1 MVDGTRDSATN
12 QFIDYQGNIVSE
24 EMAKSRSLNVPFQ
37 EVSHNKI
44 SSVTNLLIRDNQISI
59 SLGYQWN
66 HRKEF
71 GETPDTPGLFFH
83 LDTWTY
89 DLRYTRL
96 VAKSLE
102 LVGGVSGM
110 TQINRNHGT
119 EYLIPDYDLQDFG
132 GFVYA
137 KKTWERFTLN
147 LGVRYDYRSVKGY
160 PLYLDTL
167 GYPAPSGDTLFQ
179 AFSRDFSAFTG
190 STGMT
195 FRLNKSINF
204 KFNVGRGFRAP
215 NISELSANGL
225 HEGTFR
231 YEIGN
236 PELNP
241 ETSLQIDGEIAW
253 DNKFLNMA
261 FNGFYNM
268 INNFIYYRNID
279 DEKKEVNGVWY
290 PVDALHFDNNIDYV
304 WGDNLSSGVPLP
316 FIPALHLTD
325 QVKWTF
331 KTKKTSAMKNPY
343 IQLELETH
351 FYQGRIDVFETATPG
366 YVLLNCSLGSK
377 LRVQKQLWTWYV
389 SGINLLD
396 TKYYDHLS
404 RLNEVGVYN
413 LGRRITFGLVIP
425 FGVYNRDGDE
435 Y

>member
-1 MVDGTRDSATN
+1 
-12 QFIDYQGNIVSE
+12 
-24 EMAKSRSLNVPFQ
+24 
-37 EVSHNKI
+37 VSHDKI
-44 SSVTNLLIRDNQISI
+44 SSITNLLFKDNQLKI

-66 HRKEF
+66 NRREF
-71 GETPDTPGLFFH
+71 GETPDAPGLFLH

-96 VAKSLE
+96 LGKSIE
-102 LVGGVSGM
+102 LVGGIAGM
-110 TQINRNHGT
+110 TQFNRNHGT
-119 EYLIPDYDLQDFG
+119 DFLIPDYDLQDWG

-147 LGVRYDYRSVKGY
+147 LGMRYDYRHVNGY

-167 GYPAPSGDTLFQ
+167 GHPAPSGDTLFR

-195 FRLNKSINF
+195 FRLNKAINF

-215 NISELSANGL
+215 NISELAANGL

-236 PELNP
+236 PDLNP
-241 ETSLQIDGEIAW
+241 ETSLQIDGEISW
-253 DNKFLNMA
+253 DNKFLNMS
-261 FNGFYNM
+261 FNGFYN
-268 INNFIYYRNID
+268 IIDNYIYYRNING
-279 DEKKEVNGVWY
+279 EKKEVNGIWY
-290 PVDALHFDNNIDYV
+290 PVYRYVQGNSLLKGFEFELDVHPVDALHFDNNLDYV
-304 WGDNLSSGVPLP
+304 WGGNLSTGIPLP

-331 KTKKTSAMKNPY
+331 KTRKTSALKQPY

-351 FYQGRIDVFETATPG
+351 FAQDRIDVFETDTPG
-366 YVLLNCSLGSK
+366 YVLLNFNVGTK
-377 LRVQKQLWTWYV
+377 LKVQKQMWTFYI
-389 SGINLLD
+389 SGTNMVN

-404 RLNEVGVYN
+404 RLKEVGIYN
-413 LGRRITFGLVIP
+413 MGRRITFGLVMP
-425 FGVYNRDGDE
+425 FGLYKGDKE
-435 Y
+435 